1 MKIQYL
7 LPEIILV
14 NTQLPENLGAVS
26 RCMLN
31 FNFNKLRIV
40 NPKFDLGNEKI
51 LPVSAG
57 ADRVINKIKKFENLT
72 SCIKNFNLVIATSNR
87 IRSIK
92 KKEITIEEIA
102 NILKKKKVKTA
113 IVFGPEK
120 SGLDNNDLSLCDY
133 SLKIESNPVFSSLN
147 LSHAVAV
154 ICQNLRN
161 SLFKVRKNYKFNENE
176 NIAKKEELFLLY
188 SILENRLDS
197 KKFFRV
203 RERKKITLQKIKNIF
218 SKSILTSEVVR
229 IIISIIKSL
238 SK

>member
-1 MKIQYL
+1 
-7 LPEIILV
+7 
-14 NTQLPENLGAVS
+14 
-26 RCMLN
+26 MLI
-31 FNFNKLRIV
+31 F
-40 NPKFDLGNEKI
+40 
-51 LPVSAG
+51 
-57 ADRVINKIKKFENLT
+57 
-72 SCIKNFNLVIATSNR
+72 
-87 IRSIK
+87 
-92 KKEITIEEIA
+92 
-102 NILKKKKVKTA
+102 LKKKKVKTA

-197 KKFFRV
+197 KK
-203 RERKKITLQKIKNIF
+203 IF
-218 SKSILTSEVVR
+218 
-229 IIISIIKSL
+229 
-238 SK
+238 

>member
-1 MKIQYL
+1 
-7 LPEIILV
+7 
-14 NTQLPENLGAVS
+14 
-26 RCMLN
+26 MLI
-31 FNFNKLRIV
+31 FL
-40 NPKFDLGNEKI
+40 
-51 LPVSAG
+51 
-57 ADRVINKIKKFENLT
+57 
-72 SCIKNFNLVIATSNR
+72 
-87 IRSIK
+87 
-92 KKEITIEEIA
+92 
-102 NILKKKKVKTA
+102 KKKVKTA

-218 SKSILTSEVVR
+218 SKSILTSEEVR